1 MTASA
6 SFAAARP
13 PGPGISAETV
23 DVMFICIAA
32 FPIGLA
38 LDRWFGLLPA
48 LAARCGGFETLRATL
63 EWHWACTPATSLMM
77 LLAAPV
83 WIGLKALT
91 PADRSLRHDYRAG
104 PLAALFCHAAMLAG
118 MVFGLAAGPSLAALA
133 GIPWTTGA
141 AIGAM
146 ACGMVCGM
154 AVALI
159 CGMMRAPATSRLS
172 PLTEG
177 V

>member
-1 MTASA
+1 MTATA

-13 PGPGISAETV
+13 SHRGVGSEAV

-48 LAARCGGFETLRATL
+48 LAAPCGGFETLQGTL
-63 EWHWACTPATSLMM
+63 EWHWACMPATSLTM
-77 LLAAPV
+77 LLAAPG

-91 PADRSLRHDYRAG
+91 IADRSLRHDCRAG

-118 MVFGLAAGPSLAALA
+118 MVFGLAAGPNFAAFA
-133 GIPWTTGA
+133 GFPWTSGA

-154 AVALI
+154 AAASV
-159 CGMMRAPATSRLS
+159 CGMVRFPGIR
-172 PLTEG
+172 
-177 V
+177 